1 MNGIQRGLEL
11 ASDERDLVRRCLA
24 REERAYRELIRR
36 YQTPV
41 VNLAW
46 RITGSPEDAAEVAQE
61 TFIRVLRSLHTYD
74 PERPLKTWLFKIAA
88 NLALDAIRRRKRR
101 PVSIEDLFG
110 EDEGPLLEAVEPGP
124 GPDAQLML
132 DRSVERFD
140 QLVREMPEHY
150 QAILYLRY
158 REDLAYEEI
167 AETLSIPLGTV
178 KVRLHRAHEILRR
191 KLSARGKRS

>member
-1 MNGIQRGLEL
+1 L
-11 ASDERDLVRRCLA
+11 SDERDLVRRCLA
-24 REERAYRELIRR
+24 REVRAYRELIRR

-46 RITGSPEDAAEVAQE
+46 RITGNPDDAAEVAQE

-101 PVSIEDLFG
+101 PVSIGDLFD
-110 EDEGPLLEAVEPGP
+110 EDEGPMLEAVEPGP
-124 GPDAQLML
+124 GPDAQLL
-132 DRSVERFD
+132 VERSGERFD
-140 QLVREMPEHY
+140 QLVSEMPEHY
-150 QAILYLRY
+150 QAILFLRY

-167 AETLSIPLGTV
+167 AETLGIPLGTV

-191 KLSARGKRS
+191 KLTARGSKP

>member
-1 MNGIQRGLEL
+1 M
-11 ASDERDLVRRCLA
+11 SDERDLVRRCLA
-24 REERAYRELIRR
+24 REERAYRELIRQ

-46 RITGSPEDAAEVAQE
+46 RITGNPEDAAEVGQE

-101 PVSIEDLFG
+101 PVSIQDLFD

-124 GPDAQLML
+124 GPDAGLRAGQ
-132 DRSVERFD
+132 SAERFD
-140 QLVREMPEHY
+140 ELVREMPDHY
-150 QAILYLRY
+150 QAILFLRY

-167 AETLSIPLGTV
+167 ADALGIPLGTV

-191 KLSARGKRS
+191 KLTARGTKP

>member
-1 MNGIQRGLEL
+1 V

-24 REERAYRELIRR
+24 REERAYRELVRL
-36 YQTPV
+36 YQGPV

-46 RITGSPEDAAEVAQE
+46 RITGNPEDAAEVAQE
-61 TFIRVLRSLHTYD
+61 TFIRVLRSLGSYD

-88 NLALDAIRRRKRR
+88 NLALDALRRRKRR
-101 PVSIEDLFG
+101 PIAIEDLMG
-110 EDEGPLLEAVEPGP
+110 EDDGPRLEAVEPGP
-124 GPDAQLML
+124 GPDALVAM
-132 DRSVERFD
+132 DESIERFD

-167 AETLSIPLGTV
+167 AETLGIPLGTV
-178 KVRLHRAHEILRR
+178 KVRLHRAHEMLRR
-191 KLSARGKRS
+191 KLKARGNPL

>member
-1 MNGIQRGLEL
+1 L
-11 ASDERDLVRRCLA
+11 SDERDLVRRCLA

-46 RITGSPEDAAEVAQE
+46 RITGNPEDAAEVAQE

-88 NLALDAIRRRKRR
+88 NLALDSIRRRKRR
-101 PVSIEDLFG
+101 PVAMQDLFD
-110 EDEGPLLEAVEPGP
+110 EDEGPVPEAVESGP
-124 GPDAQLML
+124 GPQQDLEVRQSL
-132 DRSVERFD
+132 ERFD
-140 QLVREMPEHY
+140 ELVTEMPEHY
-150 QAILYLRY
+150 QTILFLRY

-167 AETLSIPLGTV
+167 AETLGMPLGTV
-178 KVRLHRAHEILRR
+178 KVRLFRAHEILRR
-191 KLSARGKRS
+191 KLTARGARGTKS

>member
-1 MNGIQRGLEL
+1 M
-11 ASDERDLVRRCLA
+11 SDERDLVRRCLA

-46 RITGSPEDAAEVAQE
+46 RITGNPEDAAEVGQE

-101 PVSIEDLFG
+101 PVSIQDLFD
-110 EDEGPLLEAVEPGP
+110 EDEGPPLDPVEP
-124 GPDAQLML
+124 AW
-132 DRSVERFD
+132 RF
-140 QLVREMPEHY
+140 VRDGRTSAAVGYVITGAAALYTHY
-150 QAILYLRY
+150 QAILFLRY

-167 AETLSIPLGTV
+167 AEALGIPLGTV

-191 KLSARGKRS
+191 KLTARGAKP

>member
-1 MNGIQRGLEL
+1 M
-11 ASDERDLVRRCLA
+11 SDERDLVRRCLA

-46 RITGSPEDAAEVAQE
+46 RITGNPDDAAEVAQE

-101 PVSIEDLFG
+101 PVSMQDLFD

-124 GPDAQLML
+124 GPDAELGAQ
-132 DRSVERFD
+132 RSAERFD
-140 QLVREMPEHY
+140 ELVREMPEHY

-167 AETLSIPLGTV
+167 ADALGIPLGTV
-178 KVRLHRAHEILRR
+178 KVRLHRAHDILRR
-191 KLSARGKRS
+191 KLTARGARP

>member
-1 MNGIQRGLEL
+1 M

-24 REERAYRELIRR
+24 REERAYRELVRR
-36 YQTPV
+36 YQAPV

-46 RITGSPEDAAEVAQE
+46 RITGNPEDAAEVAQE

-101 PVSIEDLFG
+101 PAALEDLFNE
-110 EDEGPLLEAVEPGP
+110 EDGPVLEAVEPGP
-124 GPDAQLML
+124 GPDAALRIDQA
-132 DRSVERFD
+132 SERFD
-140 QLVREMPEHY
+140 ALVREMPEHY

-158 REDLAYEEI
+158 REDLAYDEI
-167 AETLSIPLGTV
+167 AETLAIPLGTV
-178 KVRLHRAHEILRR
+178 KVRLHRAHEMLRR
-191 KLSARGKRS
+191 KLRV

>member
-1 MNGIQRGLEL
+1 L
-11 ASDERDLVRRCLA
+11 SDERDLVRRCLA

-46 RITGSPEDAAEVAQE
+46 RITGNQDDAAEVAQE

-88 NLALDAIRRRKRR
+88 NLALDTIRRRKRR
-101 PVSIEDLFG
+101 PVSIQDLF
-110 EDEGPLLEAVEPGP
+110 DEEEAPIPEAVEPGP
-124 GPDAQLML
+124 GPDAQLL
-132 DRSVERFD
+132 GERSVERFD
-140 QLVREMPEHY
+140 ELVREMPEHY
-150 QAILYLRY
+150 QAILFLRY
-158 REDLAYEEI
+158 REELAYEEI
-167 AETLSIPLGTV
+167 AETLGIPLGTV

-191 KLSARGKRS
+191 KLTARGVKP

>member
-1 MNGIQRGLEL
+1 VE
-11 ASDERDLVRRCLA
+11 SDERDLVRRCLA

-41 VNLAW
+41 LNLAW
-46 RITGSPEDAAEVAQE
+46 RITGNPEDAAEVAQE

-101 PVSIEDLFG
+101 PVALEDLFD
-110 EDEGPLLEAVEPGP
+110 EDKGPLLEAVEPGP
-124 GPDAQLML
+124 GPDAALRMDQAA
-132 DRSVERFD
+132 ERFD
-140 QLVREMPEHY
+140 ALIGEMPEHY

-167 AETLSIPLGTV
+167 AYALAIPLGTV

-191 KLSARGKRS
+191 KLRTRGNEP

>member
-1 MNGIQRGLEL
+1 L
-11 ASDERDLVRRCLA
+11 SDERDLVRRCLA

-46 RITGSPEDAAEVAQE
+46 RITGNADDAAEVAQE

-74 PERPLKTWLFKIAA
+74 PGRPLKTWLFKIAA
-88 NLALDAIRRRKRR
+88 NLALDSIRRRKRR
-101 PVSIEDLFG
+101 PVSIQDLFD
-110 EDEGPLLEAVEPGP
+110 EDEGPPLEAVDPGP
-124 GPDAQLML
+124 RPDAAHGIR
-132 DRSVERFD
+132 RSAERFD
-140 QLVREMPEHY
+140 ELVREMPEHY
-150 QAILYLRY
+150 QAILFLRY

-167 AETLSIPLGTV
+167 AETLDIPLGTV

-191 KLSARGKRS
+191 KLTARGTRP